1 MKYVFIEKNRAE
13 FSIKAMCRVFR
24 IARSGWY
31 VWCLR
36 RHQISPRQQFRLI
49 CDKAVGKAFTEANS
63 VMARLVLLTSCRSTT
78 SKPLPPACD
87 VRGCGRKRPAS
98 SVRSVIVNTACPCQ
112 RTC

>member
-13 FSIKAMCRVFR
+13 FSIKAMCRVLR

-49 CDKAVGKAFTEANS
+49 CDKAVGKAFTEAKQRYG
-63 VMARLVLLTSCRSTT
+63 APRLADELPEYNIKNHCRQPATSGAAGESGPQVQ
-78 SKPLPPACD
+78 SGQL
-87 VRGCGRKRPAS
+87 S
-98 SVRSVIVNTACPCQ
+98 
-112 RTC
+112 